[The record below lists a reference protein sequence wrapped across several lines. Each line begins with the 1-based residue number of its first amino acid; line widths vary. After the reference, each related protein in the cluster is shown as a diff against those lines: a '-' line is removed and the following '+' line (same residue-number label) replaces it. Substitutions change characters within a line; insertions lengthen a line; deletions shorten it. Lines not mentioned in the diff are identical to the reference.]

1 MSFTAVKPANKV
13 KYASLLVAP
22 ITEVAQ
28 TFPRYLVQAGKAAI
42 MTSKIPFIPP
52 YTAKALLEFPQ
63 YFIEKGK
70 WAELRSKIL
79 WARK

>member
-1 MSFTAVKPANKV
+1 MSFTAVKPANIV
-13 KYASLLVAP
+13 KYTSPFVP
-22 ITEVAQ
+22 TITEVAQ
-28 TFPRYLVQAGKAAI
+28 TFPRYLIQAGKAAI
-42 MTSKIPFIPP
+42 LASKIPFIPP